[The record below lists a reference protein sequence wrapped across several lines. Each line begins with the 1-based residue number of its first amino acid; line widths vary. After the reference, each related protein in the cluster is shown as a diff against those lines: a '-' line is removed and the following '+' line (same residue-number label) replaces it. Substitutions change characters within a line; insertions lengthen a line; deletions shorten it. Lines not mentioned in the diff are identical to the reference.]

1 MQPTIGKPSAR
12 ILIVGAGAMGIIM
25 GKLLQAGGAEI
36 SYLVRPNRLEKLSRP
51 QLLYSFD
58 DHRLSS
64 FTGYELLTDAMQIT
78 RDRYDFV
85 VFTIDGIALR
95 SEEGQALVRRIGE
108 IARGTRT
115 KVLIGTM
122 GVDLRKKFLELSGLD
137 PAQVF
142 NGGLYI
148 LVYQADRVTLPLHPP
163 TDAQLLAQADFAH
176 RQAAPMGFFVDESA
190 REAAHEFASLWEASG
205 TSQCV
210 VLSEE
215 AFSTQVP
222 AVFALFV
229 ACDIMGWPSWRLMHT
244 DPDLWELAAEATR
257 EIQGLSINGETG
269 KQAQK
274 TTTAQGLIDMWRSL
288 EEETLPAD
296 LLEFNRFHH
305 GGKVFEQDIELLKD
319 CVALGHAEGKP
330 MAALEQLI
338 ERSRLA
344 RIGR

>member
-1 MQPTIGKPSAR
+1 
-12 ILIVGAGAMGIIM
+12 MGIIM
-25 GKLLQAGGAEI
+25 GKLLQAGGARI
-36 SYLVRPNRLEKLSRP
+36 SYLVRPNRLERLSRP
-51 QLLYSFD
+51 QVLYSFD
-58 DHRLSS
+58 DHRLTH
-64 FTGYELLTDAMQIT
+64 FTGYEILTDPGRIE
-78 RDRYDFV
+78 RDAYDYV
-85 VFTIDGIALR
+85 IFTIDGIALR
-95 SEEGQALVRRIGE
+95 SVEGQALVRQVGE
-108 IARGTRT
+108 IARGTHT

-122 GVDLRKKFLELSGLD
+122 GVDLRRNFLSLSGLD
-137 PAQVF
+137 PSQVF

-163 TDAQLLAQADFAH
+163 TDAGLLAQADFAH

-190 REAAHEFASLWEASG
+190 PEAARAFAGLWEASG
-205 TSQCV
+205 ESQCV

-229 ACDIMGWPSWRLMHT
+229 ACDIMGWPSWRDMHT
-244 DPDLWELAAEATR
+244 DPGLWELAAEATR

-269 KQAQK
+269 QQARQA
-274 TTTAQGLIDMWRSL
+274 TTAQGLIDMWRAL

-305 GGKVFEQDIELLKD
+305 GGKVYEQDVELLRD
-319 CVALGHAEGKP
+319 CAALGHAEGKS

-338 ERSRLA
+338 ERSRAA
-344 RIGR
+344 RRERGSR